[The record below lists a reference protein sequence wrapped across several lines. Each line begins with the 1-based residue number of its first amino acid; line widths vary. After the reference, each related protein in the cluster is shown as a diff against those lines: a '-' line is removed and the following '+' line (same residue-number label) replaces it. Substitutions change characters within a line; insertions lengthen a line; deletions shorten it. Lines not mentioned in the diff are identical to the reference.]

1 MLNNRDVY
9 SCSAAHLH
17 ARYIPEA
24 HAATQERHVELLVLA
39 KAQTEFH
46 FATCEH
52 VFWFLGFGVFLQIDA
67 QVFHNEPTDGR
78 RGSRSLITTWGSR

>member
-1 MLNNRDVY
+1 MQNNRDVY

-17 ARYIPEA
+17 ARHIPEA
-24 HAATQERHVELLVLA
+24 HAATQERHVELLLLA

-52 VFWFLGFGVFLQIDA
+52 VFCFFVFLQIDER
-67 QVFHNEPTDGR
+67 VFHNEPTDGR
-78 RGSRSLITTWGSR
+78 

>member
-1 MLNNRDVY
+1 MQNNRDVY

-24 HAATQERHVELLVLA
+24 HAATQERHVELLLLA

-46 FATCEH
+46 FATKH
-52 VFWFLGFGVFLQIDA
+52 VFLVFGFFCKLTRKFFTMSQ
-67 QVFHNEPTDGR
+67 QTDVEGAEA
-78 RGSRSLITTWGSR
+78 